1 MIQPLKS
8 SKTSWTVFW
17 VDLEEP
23 LPSGGGDFMLPTLM
37 IVMDERGVPVAAPEM
52 LEELDQPRVETYLG
66 GLIDSAGAPDRIL
79 IGEADEWDHEAWQ
92 DFAEDYRVAIQF
104 TRFNRRDSKEIQV
117 LTQKFSETHGA
128 EASADEIAAG
138 LLNTALRVRSESKK
152 IALLEKAIDNDASC
166 SKARIEL
173 ADAKFRSGD
182 WTNSL
187 RDYDEVIAREYSRW
201 SGREPKW
208 WVDLETRPY
217 LRAIYGRAMTLWH
230 QQRYAGAA
238 ETLADLLEMNPLD
251 HQGARF
257 LVPMVYMLGE
267 DFEAAH
273 AAFEAYEKTYPRDYT
288 EPSFLFGWGLLQAF
302 FGRDTESIS
311 RYRAGILKNIYIAP
325 MLLEQPAPSE
335 QNIWQPSDRAEITY
349 AREFI
354 ESYAVLWDRAPAGLR
369 LLREAWEDCAE
380 QVTEIVAL
388 RQYMF
393 DFQDQRYEPDY
404 KRLWAE
410 LVAKDEKLAG

>member
-23 LPSGGGDFMLPTLM
+23 LPSGGGDFMLPTLL
-37 IVMDERGVPVAAPEM
+37 IVMDERGVPAGAPEM
-52 LEELDQPRVETYLG
+52 LEELDQARVETYLG
-66 GLIDSAGAPDRIL
+66 GLIESVGAPDRIL

-104 TRFNRRDSKEIQV
+104 TRFNRRDRKEIQV

-128 EASADEIAAG
+128 EADAVEIAAG
-138 LLNTALRVRSESKK
+138 LLNTALRVRSEAKK

-201 SGREPKW
+201 SGRQPKW
-208 WVDLETRPY
+208 WADLETRPY

-230 QQRYAGAA
+230 QQRHAGAA

-267 DFEAAH
+267 DFEAAQ

-288 EPSFLFGWGLLQAF
+288 EPSFLFGWGLLHAF
-302 FGRDTESIS
+302 FGRDVESIA
-311 RYRAGILKNIYIAP
+311 RYRAAILKNIYVAP
-325 MLLEQPAPSE
+325 MLLEQPAPPE
-335 QNIWQPSDRAEITY
+335 QNIWQPSDRAEVAY